1 MPSETVE
8 GLLTTTAQAALIADA
23 PSTSGPEAAQPSAIE
38 TQTGNETEHATSNQ
52 HVHQLFVAQFWYELI
67 SEHPAADFVGLKVR
81 TLQGY
86 RYRGGGPDFVR
97 ISARCIK
104 YRRID
109 LLRWA
114 ESRLRTS
121 TSDRREAV

>member
-1 MPSETVE
+1 MSIEHAPGRAAPNAPAPQDPSE
-8 GLLTTTAQAALIADA
+8 ADPDYWFSLI
-23 PSTSGPEAAQPSAIE
+23 
-38 TQTGNETEHATSNQ
+38 NE
-52 HVHQLFVAQFWYELI
+52 Y
-67 SEHPAADFVGLKVR
+67 PAADFVNLKVR

-97 ISARCIK
+97 ISARCVK

-114 ESRLRTS
+114 EARLRTS
-121 TSDRREAV
+121 TSDRKPEDA